1 MLERKLIIGN
11 IQRVANLEDAAE
23 SMTQMQGANRFIALN
38 VPVRV
43 WSLQL
48 PSSLGVVNVGRWLKA
63 QRMGGNTLVVIF
75 ANTLKATQKPL
86 FLKEMQGAMC
96 NWPIC

>member
-63 QRMGGNTLVVIF
+63 QRMGSNTLVVIF

>member
-48 PSSLGVVNVGRWLKA
+48 PSSVGVVNVGRWLKA
-63 QRMGGNTLVVIF
+63 QRMGVNNLVVIF
-75 ANTLKATQKPL
+75 ANTLKSK
-86 FLKEMQGAMC
+86 
-96 NWPIC
+96 